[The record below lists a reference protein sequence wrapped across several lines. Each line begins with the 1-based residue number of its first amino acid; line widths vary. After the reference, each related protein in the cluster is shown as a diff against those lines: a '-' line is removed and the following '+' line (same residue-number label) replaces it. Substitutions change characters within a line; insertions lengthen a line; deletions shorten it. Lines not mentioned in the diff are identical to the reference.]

1 MPSASFYNVAS
12 WSWCAHAV
20 FRRARQHLEKY
31 PWLTQLLS
39 RRRFKVVAVATAPLS
54 ANARFITLKILTF
67 QNFPSP
73 KRSLLRLRVLPD
85 SGGIS
90 AEQEARTDFG
100 LAHAPVPVEHAGARS
115 AGVVKMPSTDPT
127 TKDQL
132 TRALGDA
139 VIRIWSNL
147 PQDVQNHLFQEAVS
161 SQGESIRSQL
171 AIFLHDKHSRTS
183 DPLGNPREMP
193 EPDSHGG

>member
-1 MPSASFYNVAS
+1 M
-12 WSWCAHAV
+12 
-20 FRRARQHLEKY
+20 
-31 PWLTQLLS
+31 
-39 RRRFKVVAVATAPLS
+39 
-54 ANARFITLKILTF
+54 
-67 QNFPSP
+67 
-73 KRSLLRLRVLPD
+73 
-85 SGGIS
+85 
-90 AEQEARTDFG
+90 DFG
-100 LAHAPVPVEHAGARS
+100 LAHAPVPVEHTGARS